1 MANVR
6 LGAKAVGSIVKIK
19 VNGAAKD
26 FIIVH
31 QGKPSSVYDDSCNGT
46 WLLMK
51 DIYEKRQWNSSNT
64 NDYANSTIHSYLNS
78 TFLNLLEPNIKRA
91 IKQVKLPY
99 RKGSGSSETV
109 TSGSNGL
116 SAKIFLLSAAE
127 TSFSH
132 AYMPSG
138 EGTELA
144 YFKGCADD
152 SSDSKRVAYFG
163 RFADFWWLR
172 SPSCSGY
179 SNYALYVGSDGGLDD
194 YLSPSSYGI
203 RPAFVL
209 PSTLL
214 VSDDGTV
221 STNTAPSTPW
231 NISVPSSIMGG
242 TNISISWAKSSDDES
257 NLSGYKVE
265 RSTNGGWSWSQIYQ
279 GTATSTTDNIAFG
292 TTSVMYRVKA
302 YDTEG
307 LESGWRTSSLVT
319 VVNNNAPSAP
329 PSIAVPKDVKGGSTL
344 VISWTAASDSDGNL
358 SGYILE
364 RSTDGGSAYTQVYK
378 GNALTYTD
386 TITYGWTSVQYRV
399 KAYDAAGAES
409 AYTTS
414 ATRTVTNNRPP
425 VISGTDG
432 ALGSFST
439 AAPSYEYTVTDA
451 DGHQVDVVEML
462 DGVTLHSYTVTLGQT
477 NTLTI
482 GSEAWLKVVNGSHT
496 LKIVATDAKDA
507 SVTRT
512 LTFTKAVTSVEFEQ
526 TLAMEADAM
535 PTKALVNIQGN
546 FPAGCTLQ
554 VWICNNGNDASP
566 TWEDITQKAR
576 TGQKHYFANQTK
588 TAAAWGVKVKAK
600 LLRGSATETCY
611 IQSIGG
617 NFA

>member
-1 MANVR
+1 MKKLFA
-6 LGAKAVGSIVKIK
+6 S
-19 VNGAAKD
+19 
-26 FIIVH
+26 
-31 QGKPSSVYDDSCNGT
+31 
-46 WLLMK
+46 LL
-51 DIYEKRQWNSSNT
+51 T
-64 NDYANSTIHSYLNS
+64 
-78 TFLNLLEPNIKRA
+78 
-91 IKQVKLPY
+91 
-99 RKGSGSSETV
+99 
-109 TSGSNGL
+109 L
-116 SAKIFLLSAAE
+116 SLLLSLTACGGNGGLRPACN
-127 TSFSH
+127 
-132 AYMPSG
+132 
-138 EGTELA
+138 L
-144 YFKGCADD
+144 
-152 SSDSKRVAYFG
+152 SSDLLISDSV
-163 RFADFWWLR
+163 D
-172 SPSCSGY
+172 
-179 SNYALYVGSDGGLDD
+179 SDGC
-194 YLSPSSYGI
+194 YTAIYNQAP
-203 RPAFVL
+203 
-209 PSTLL
+209 
-214 VSDDGTV
+214 
-221 STNTAPSTPW
+221 TAPSSIT
-231 NISVPSSIMGG
+231 VPSEVLGG
-242 TNISISWAKSSDDES
+242 ENLSISWAA
-257 NLSGYKVE
+257 
-265 RSTNGGWSWSQIYQ
+265 ST
-279 GTATSTTDNIAFG
+279 D
-292 TTSVMYRVKA
+292 
-302 YDTEG
+302 
-307 LESGWRTSSLVT
+307 
-319 VVNNNAPSAP
+319 P
-329 PSIAVPKDVKGGSTL
+329 
-344 VISWTAASDSDGNL
+344 DGNL
-358 SGYILE
+358 SGYVLE
-364 RSTDGGSAYTQVYK
+364 RKVGSGTWAQVYK
-378 GNALTYTD
+378 GSARTYTD

-462 DGVTLHSYTVTLGQT
+462 DGVTLRSYTVTLGHT

-576 TGQKHYFANQTK
+576 TGQKHYFTNKTK